1 MRRIVGIS
9 TVVGRD
15 RPDRDITAIAASYPS
30 AMQRRLRPA
39 SVQGLAADSP
49 ALRGGSTMVEL
60 GYRFIPPDSRLS
72 WHIHMAG
79 WQGTRRGMTGN
90 IQVSWAF

>member
-1 MRRIVGIS
+1 MRVGFTFLHCEDTGKEIYA
-9 TVVGRD
+9 GLAYEYEFD
-15 RPDRDITAIAASYPS
+15 GEGAASY
-30 AMQRRLRPA
+30 
-39 SVQGLAADSP
+39 QGLATDSP

-72 WHIHMAG
+72 CHIRMAG